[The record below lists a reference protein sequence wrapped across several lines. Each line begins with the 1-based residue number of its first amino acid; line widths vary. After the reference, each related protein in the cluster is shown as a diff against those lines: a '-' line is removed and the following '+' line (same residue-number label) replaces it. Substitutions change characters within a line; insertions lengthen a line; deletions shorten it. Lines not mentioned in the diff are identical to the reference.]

1 VRCKIKFADGGKTVL
16 LTREDGSTKEL
27 RL

>member
-1 VRCKIKFADGGKTVL
+1 MRCKIKFADGGKAVL